1 MIIDEGQQEGH
12 SEVVAVLA
20 MAKHMLIIRTGDPQQ
35 PTKKYKL
42 RQLGSPMEAC
52 GHQRHR
58 EMAALLRAQLMIC
71 SRIGHSFCFSR
82 GANSRS

>member
-12 SEVVAVLA
+12 PEVVAVLA

-35 PTKKYKL
+35 PTGGGP
-42 RQLGSPMEAC
+42 RRSTNCDNWASPIEAC

-58 EMAALLRAQLMIC
+58 EIAAQTYK
-71 SRIGHSFCFSR
+71 
-82 GANSRS
+82 ANGLAFRS